1 MPEVNYRLF
10 FNDEAA
16 SRELLDRVDEIT
28 VEQRVDTAWE
38 ARLKIPVCLD
48 EHGNWQGD
56 DEDYMSSFSAV
67 RVEIK
72 VADQPYQALV
82 DGPVVGYDTQR
93 SAEPGQSFI
102 TLIVHDDSAHLNQE
116 EQLSRFD
123 NMADHEVAEQLFN
136 DVDRIASNE
145 VETTPAASGG
155 LPPTIVQRGTG
166 MQILRAMAR
175 RQGMHAYVLPGDSPG
190 QSVGCFKRL
199 PASAGDIPA
208 LVVLGSER
216 NVTGFN
222 LTHNAQSP
230 AQVQA
235 SALRVTDKGVV
246 TSTSSFRDLDL
257 LGDQQAHQNDRSTA
271 TLVAPPHFGTG
282 VDLDRHVAAQSERAS
297 YAYSATGSIIGECY
311 RGVLLPYNLVSV
323 RGANAQ
329 SSGDYLIHQVRH
341 QLTRSSYSQ
350 TFTLKRNARS
360 EAGAGSSF
368 SSGSIF

>member
-1 MPEVNYRLF
+1 MPEIFYRLF

-16 SRELLDRVDEIT
+16 SQEQLDRMDEIT

-48 EHGNWQGD
+48 ESGNWQGD
-56 DEDYMSSFSAV
+56 DEDFMDSYSAV
-67 RVEIK
+67 RIEMK
-72 VADQPYQALV
+72 VADQPYQALI

-102 TLIVHDDSAHLNQE
+102 TLIVHDDSAFLNQQ

-123 NMADHEVAEQLFN
+123 NMADHEVAEQLFSE
-136 DVDRIASNE
+136 VDRISTID
-145 VETTPAASGG
+145 VETTPAHAGG
-155 LPPTIVQRGTG
+155 LPPTIVQRGTA
-166 MQILRAMAR
+166 MQILRTLAR
-175 RQGMHAYVLPGDSPG
+175 RQGMHAYVLPGENPG
-190 QSVGCFKRL
+190 QSLGCFKRL
-199 PASAGDIPA
+199 PTAAGDIPA

-216 NVTGFN
+216 NVSGFN

-257 LGDQQAHQNDRSTA
+257 LGPQQAQQNDRSTS
-271 TLVAPPHFGTG
+271 TLVAPPRFGTG
-282 VDLDRHVAAQSERAS
+282 VDLDRHVAGQSERAS
-297 YAYSATGSIIGECY
+297 YAYSATGSIISDCY
-311 RGVLLPYNLVSV
+311 QGVLLPYNLVSV
-323 RGANAQ
+323 SGANAQ
-329 SSGDYLIHQVRH
+329 SSGDYLIYQVRH
-341 QLTRSSYSQ
+341 QLTRSIYTQ
-350 TFTLKRNARS
+350 TFVLKRNARS
-360 EAGAGSSF
+360 EAGGASA